1 MNGKL
6 IIKIAVGVSVAAF
19 LFSLITLVR
28 DLSLG
33 LPSGFPLI
41 QFFGSTAILIVCFVM
56 FYMMYIKG
64 RKNEEEDTPEEEI
77 RLEEPDQ
84 ARAEEPIEDAEEAVD
99 RLYEK
104 YHLSDFE

>member
-1 MNGKL
+1 MKGKL

-41 QFFGSTAILIVCFVM
+41 QFFGSTVILIVCFVM
-56 FYMMYIKG
+56 FYMMYIKRG
-64 RKNEEEDTPEEEI
+64 TSEEDTPKEEI
-77 RLEEPDQ
+77 RSEEPDQ